1 MPPSSA
7 EVWVSELPH
16 LGGDEAEQRQSPGKT
31 IRGEYRRRFGAPYFT
46 PSGLRLSALRPQ
58 IQARFVGCPQLAE
71 IPRRRHYHR
80 GLGSRGRERARLMLG
95 EDADPAVRAE
105 DFDRASVGARLDDER
120 RRAGLL
126 GDVREAI
133 FGAQDG
139 LVSTL
144 AVVST
149 VSGATNDRYPVL
161 IAGIAAGLAGIFSM
175 AAGEYLSSKSQREI
189 SLAQIGEEREKVAKR
204 PEEVQIELA
213 HILEEDG
220 LPRDEASAVAGVMG
234 RHREILLNTKV
245 LRQYGVAVEEAGG
258 SPIQGAAVMGAA
270 FALGALAPILPYL
283 LLPFGVAVYASV
295 VATGG
300 VLFAIGVVKTRWT
313 HGQPIWSGIEILAI
327 GTLAGIVGYFFGSV
341 LPTLL
346 GAPAVGG

>member
-1 MPPSSA
+1 MDNGT
-7 EVWVSELPH
+7 EGVDRTELGVR
-16 LGGDEAEQRQSPGKT
+16 LEA
-31 IRGEYRRRFGAPYFT
+31 
-46 PSGLRLSALRPQ
+46 
-58 IQARFVGCPQLAE
+58 
-71 IPRRRHYHR
+71 
-80 GLGSRGRERARLMLG
+80 
-95 EDADPAVRAE
+95 
-105 DFDRASVGARLDDER
+105 ER
-120 RRAGLL
+120 RRASLL

-149 VSGATNDRYPVL
+149 VSGATNDRYAVL
-161 IAGIAAGLAGIFSM
+161 IAGVAAGLAGIFSM

-189 SLAQIGEEREKVAKR
+189 SLAQIAEEREKVADR
-204 PEEVQIELA
+204 PREARMELA

-220 LPRDEASAVAGVMG
+220 LPSDDASVVAEVIG
-234 RHREILLNTKV
+234 RHRDVLLNTKV

-258 SPIQGAAVMGAA
+258 SPIQGALVMGAA

-283 LLPFGVAVYASV
+283 LLPFGIAIYASV
-295 VATGG
+295 IATAG

-313 HGQPIWSGIEILAI
+313 HGSPIWSGVEILVI
-327 GTLAGIVGYFFGSV
+327 GAVAGIVGYFFGSI

-346 GAPAVGG
+346 GAPAIAG

>member
-1 MPPSSA
+1 MTTEKTGP
-7 EVWVSELPH
+7 
-16 LGGDEAEQRQSPGKT
+16 EAR
-31 IRGEYRRRFGAPYFT
+31 I
-46 PSGLRLSALRPQ
+46 
-58 IQARFVGCPQLAE
+58 
-71 IPRRRHYHR
+71 
-80 GLGSRGRERARLMLG
+80 
-95 EDADPAVRAE
+95 D
-105 DFDRASVGARLDDER
+105 DFDRAELAARLDDER
-120 RRAGLL
+120 RRASLL

-149 VSGATNDRYPVL
+149 VSGATNDRFPVL
-161 IAGIAAGLAGIFSM
+161 IAGVAAALAGIFSM

-189 SLAQIGEEREKVAKR
+189 ALAQIADEREKVAEGPDR
-204 PEEVQIELA
+204 ARIELA

-220 LPRDEASAVAGVMG
+220 LLGEEAAAVAEVIG
-234 RHREILLNTKV
+234 RHRDVLLNTKV

-258 SPIQGAAVMGAA
+258 SPIQGAAVMGLA

-283 LLPFGVAVYASV
+283 LLPFDIAIYASV
-295 VATGG
+295 IATGA

-313 HGQPIWSGIEILAI
+313 HGNPIWSGIEILAI
-327 GTLAGIVGYFFGSV
+327 GAVAGIVGYFFGSI
-341 LPTLL
+341 LPPLL

>member
-1 MPPSSA
+1 VRRADANP
-7 EVWVSELPH
+7 EL
-16 LGGDEAEQRQSPGKT
+16 RT
-31 IRGEYRRRFGAPYFT
+31 
-46 PSGLRLSALRPQ
+46 
-58 IQARFVGCPQLAE
+58 
-71 IPRRRHYHR
+71 
-80 GLGSRGRERARLMLG
+80 
-95 EDADPAVRAE
+95 E
-105 DFDRASVGARLDDER
+105 DFDRARVGARLDDER

-189 SLAQIGEEREKVAKR
+189 SLAQIGEEREKVARR
-204 PEEVQIELA
+204 PQEVQVELA

-220 LPRDEASAVAGVMG
+220 LPSDDALAVAALMG
-234 RHREILLNTKV
+234 RHREVLLNTKV
-245 LRQYGVAVEEAGG
+245 LRQYGVAVEEASG

-283 LLPFGVAVYASV
+283 LLPFGVAVYASAI
-295 VATGG
+295 ATGG
-300 VLFAIGVVKTRWT
+300 VLFAIGIVKTRWT
-313 HGQPIWSGIEILAI
+313 HAQPIWSGIEILAI
-327 GTLAGIVGYFFGSV
+327 GALAGVVGYFFGSV

>member
-1 MPPSSA
+1 MA
-7 EVWVSELPH
+7 EQAQDQSLADADKTAANADQKGSGLAGSSELRTD
-16 LGGDEAEQRQSPGKT
+16 G
-31 IRGEYRRRFGAPYFT
+31 
-46 PSGLRLSALRPQ
+46 
-58 IQARFVGCPQLAE
+58 
-71 IPRRRHYHR
+71 
-80 GLGSRGRERARLMLG
+80 
-95 EDADPAVRAE
+95 
-105 DFDRASVGARLDDER
+105 FDRSGMGARLDDER
-120 RRAGLL
+120 RKASLL

-149 VSGATNDRYPVL
+149 VSGATSDRYPVL

-189 SLAQIGEEREKVAKR
+189 SLAQIAEEREKVAAR
-204 PEEVQIELA
+204 PETARVELA

-220 LPRDEASAVAGVMG
+220 LPQDEADAVAELIG
-234 RHREILLNTKV
+234 RHREVLLNTKV

-258 SPIQGAAVMGAA
+258 SPLQGAAVMGAA

-283 LLPFGVAVYASV
+283 LLPIGIAVYASV
-295 VATGG
+295 IATGG

-313 HGQPIWSGIEILAI
+313 HGNPIWSGIEILVI
-327 GTLAGIVGYFFGSV
+327 GAVAGIVGYFFGSI
-341 LPTLL
+341 LPGLL
-346 GAPAVGG
+346 GAPAVG

>member
-1 MPPSSA
+1 MVTDQAGRDPM
-7 EVWVSELPH
+7 SESN
-16 LGGDEAEQRQSPGKT
+16 DQVA
-31 IRGEYRRRFGAPYFT
+31 I
-46 PSGLRLSALRPQ
+46 GLRLD
-58 IQARFVGCPQLAE
+58 E
-71 IPRRRHYHR
+71 
-80 GLGSRGRERARLMLG
+80 
-95 EDADPAVRAE
+95 
-105 DFDRASVGARLDDER
+105 ER

-161 IAGIAAGLAGIFSM
+161 IAGVAAALAGIFSM

-189 SLAQIGEEREKVAKR
+189 SLAQIAEEREKVADR
-204 PEEVQIELA
+204 PAIAQVELA

-220 LPRDEASAVAGVMG
+220 LPRDEAVAIADIVA
-234 RHREILLNTKV
+234 RHRDVLLTTKV
-245 LRQYGVAVEEAGG
+245 LRQYGTAVEETGG
-258 SPIQGAAVMGAA
+258 SPIQGALVMGVA
-270 FALGALAPILPYL
+270 FALGALAPIVPYL

-295 VATGG
+295 IATAV

-313 HGQPIWSGIEILAI
+313 RGNAMASGIEILAI
-327 GTLAGIVGYFFGSV
+327 GALAGVVGYFFGTI

-346 GAPAVGG
+346 GVPAIGG

>member
-1 MPPSSA
+1 M
-7 EVWVSELPH
+7 
-16 LGGDEAEQRQSPGKT
+16 DERA
-31 IRGEYRRRFGAPYFT
+31 
-46 PSGLRLSALRPQ
+46 SALQ
-58 IQARFVGCPQLAE
+58 N
-71 IPRRRHYHR
+71 
-80 GLGSRGRERARLMLG
+80 ERAG
-95 EDADPAVRAE
+95 SKGPTEGV
-105 DFDRASVGARLDDER
+105 DRVSLGARLDDER
-120 RRAGLL
+120 RRASLL

-161 IAGIAAGLAGIFSM
+161 IAGVAAGLAGIFSM

-189 SLAQIGEEREKVAKR
+189 SLAQIAAEREKVADR
-204 PEEVQIELA
+204 PDEAQIELA

-220 LPRDEASAVAGVMG
+220 LPSPEASVVAEVIG
-234 RHREILLNTKV
+234 RHREVLLNTKV

-258 SPIQGAAVMGAA
+258 SPLQGAGVMGAA

-283 LLPFGVAVYASV
+283 LLPIGIAVYASV
-295 VATGG
+295 IATAG
-300 VLFAIGVVKTRWT
+300 VLFAIGAAKTRWT
-313 HGQPIWSGIEILAI
+313 HGSPIWSGIEILAI
-327 GTLAGIVGYFFGSV
+327 GAVAGIVGYFFGSI

>member
-1 MPPSSA
+1 MTTDKAAIES
-7 EVWVSELPH
+7 
-16 LGGDEAEQRQSPGKT
+16 
-31 IRGEYRRRFGAPYFT
+31 
-46 PSGLRLSALRPQ
+46 RPD
-58 IQARFVGCPQLAE
+58 
-71 IPRRRHYHR
+71 
-80 GLGSRGRERARLMLG
+80 
-95 EDADPAVRAE
+95 DADRADMRTRLDE
-105 DFDRASVGARLDDER
+105 DRHRAS
-120 RRAGLL
+120 LL

-149 VSGATNDRYPVL
+149 VSGATNDRFPVL
-161 IAGIAAGLAGIFSM
+161 IAGVAAALAGIFSM

-189 SLAQIGEEREKVAKR
+189 ALAQIADEREKVADR
-204 PEEVQIELA
+204 PEQAKVELA

-220 LPRDEASAVAGVMG
+220 LPAEEASMVADVIG
-234 RHREILLNTKV
+234 RHRDVLLNTKV

-258 SPIQGAAVMGAA
+258 SAIQGAGVMGLA

-283 LLPFGVAVYASV
+283 LLPFDIAIYASV
-295 VATGG
+295 MATAA

-313 HGQPIWSGIEILAI
+313 HGNPLWSGVEILAI
-327 GTLAGIVGYFFGSV
+327 GAVAGIVGYFFGSI
-341 LPTLL
+341 LPPLL